1 LNVKGVG
8 YYTTIKPEFLYKVN
22 GTQQF
27 SIVYTL
33 SNIDVAIYLDALNVM
48 YENARPKV
56 SYEVELSVLNPEFV
70 HTAYKRLNQIV
81 HINDNDLKLENVSGY
96 ISTVTLKLDKPWE
109 DTVEIKNY
117 ETKFEDLFSTIVA

>member
-1 LNVKGVG
+1 
-8 YYTTIKPEFLYKVN
+8 
-22 GTQQF
+22 
-27 SIVYTL
+27 
-33 SNIDVAIYLDALNVM
+33 M
-48 YENARPKV
+48 HENSRPKV
-56 SYEVELSVLNPEFV
+56 SYDVELSVLNPDFV

-81 HINDNDLKLENVSGY
+81 HINDNDLQLENVSGY